1 MSIKS
6 SDGLCGEPGWSPLGP
21 DDSRGFHEQT
31 QSDAEQERA
40 RMLFW
45 TQSSVYEVDRST
57 RRIRRV
63 QGDRPPTARTGLGW
77 KAYRE
82 IQVEVGR
89 SAVILWAL
97 TPEGILQT
105 TVTSVVMAVEDQAE
119 DRPSH

>member
-1 MSIKS
+1 
-6 SDGLCGEPGWSPLGP
+6 
-21 DDSRGFHEQT
+21 
-31 QSDAEQERA
+31 
-40 RMLFW
+40 MLFW